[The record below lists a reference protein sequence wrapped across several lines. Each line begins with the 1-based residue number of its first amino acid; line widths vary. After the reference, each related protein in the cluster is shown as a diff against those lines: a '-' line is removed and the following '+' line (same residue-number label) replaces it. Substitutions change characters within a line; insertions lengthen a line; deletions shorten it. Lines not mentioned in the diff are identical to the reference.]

1 MFRYDGHPTVVWQTS
16 SWCDLKQPALQG
28 AFVGGEACH
37 IAADWELADI
47 QRSCFC
53 QYCCVL
59 HHTYTQTHFSSCRMT
74 TTAYIKATCMYTF
87 CMHVCVYVCVYACVY
102 VCMYVCMYAS
112 MYVCMYVCMQ
122 VCMYVCMC
130 VCMAWYVWYVWYV
143 CMYVCFTVCTYVT
156 VCMYAVCMY
165 ACMCVCA
172 HEFRHPKMIGWPFGH
187 STALLQEC

>member
-1 MFRYDGHPTVVWQTS
+1 MPRATVNLLCRGTIMFRYDGHPTVVWQTS

-102 VCMYVCMYAS
+102 VCMYVCM
-112 MYVCMYVCMQ
+112 
-122 VCMYVCMC
+122 C
-130 VCMAWYVWYVWYV
+130 VCMAWYVWYV
-143 CMYVCFTVCTYVT
+143 CMYVCMFYCMYVCNCMYVCRMY
-156 VCMYAVCMY
+156 VCMHA
-165 ACMCVCA
+165 CVCV
-172 HEFRHPKMIGWPFGH
+172 RMSSGIPK
-187 STALLQEC
+187 